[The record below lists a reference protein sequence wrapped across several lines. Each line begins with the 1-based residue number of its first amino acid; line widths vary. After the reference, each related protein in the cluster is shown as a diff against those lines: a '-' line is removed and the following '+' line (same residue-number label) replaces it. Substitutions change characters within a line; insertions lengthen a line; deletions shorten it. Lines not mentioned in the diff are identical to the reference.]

1 MCFALYWGRGNL
13 FMECPHYLLNC
24 DKLRYFWQVF
34 LYQLLVL
41 EHYLG
46 NRRLVLRY
54 FLGIPLAQPAVWPGE
69 WSWTR
74 WRRLTLLTQL
84 LAPSPTEGFFEV
96 SRSSWRGRNWWL
108 LRTCCVDWG
117 TLVTSWLVAGLSTST
132 HLGEYSKTM
141 RDICIHGSKYL
152 SCQLIEH
159 CFLWATCL
167 LSSLPKLRW

>member
-1 MCFALYWGRGNL
+1 MCFALSRRWYFFL
-13 FMECPHYLLNC
+13 QFFYYLLHC
-24 DKLRYFWQVF
+24 DEFCYLWQVF
-34 LYQLLVL
+34 LYQLLVF

-46 NRRLVLRY
+46 IRRLVSRY
-54 FLGIPLAQPAVWPGE
+54 FLWILLAQPAVWPGE

-84 LAPSPTEGFFEV
+84 LAPSPAEGFFEV
-96 SRSSWRGRNWWL
+96 RRPSWKGRNLWL

-152 SCQLIEH
+152 SCQLIERRVP
-159 CFLWATCL
+159 WATCL
-167 LSSLPKLRW
+167 LSFLPKLRW